1 VQDVTP
7 AIPRLWPFKRLY
19 YGWAIVATGLV
30 ASFGM
35 VPMFGPVLGVFITPM
50 QEELGWSRATIS
62 FAFTVG
68 SMTGNVSS
76 FVFGKALDRYGS
88 RVIVVCA
95 GIIIALAML
104 GMSVMQE
111 PWQFWLALGAGRG
124 SALAGIQIGISVT
137 IANWFVRKRGRA
149 VAVRS
154 VGLRAGQ
161 AIIPMVIFAIMAVS
175 SWRVAFAALA
185 GFTALTIIVPG
196 ALYLRRRPEDLG
208 LHPDGDAAPREAA
221 PRTGG
226 SRFARTVEDVSWT
239 LAQARRTRAFW
250 LLVAYMSVDRFA
262 LGAINLHLVSNFSDK
277 GLPDALAVSVLSI
290 FAATSAVTG
299 VPWGL
304 VLDRLH
310 VRYGAMLMSF
320 LLLCS
325 MLIIIVADSYLL
337 AVAFAL
343 TFGLAAGGSTVIENM
358 LYSDY
363 FGRRSL
369 GAIRGFTAPFRLF
382 APLGPTLTGFI
393 QDSTGS
399 YTPAFWLF
407 GGVFAMNLVLMSLAR
422 PPRHPGVDP
431 QGS

>member
-1 VQDVTP
+1 
-7 AIPRLWPFKRLY
+7 
-19 YGWAIVATGLV
+19 
-30 ASFGM
+30 
-35 VPMFGPVLGVFITPM
+35 
-50 QEELGWSRATIS
+50 
-62 FAFTVG
+62 
-68 SMTGNVSS
+68 
-76 FVFGKALDRYGS
+76 
-88 RVIVVCA
+88 
-95 GIIIALAML
+95 
-104 GMSVMQE
+104 
-111 PWQFWLALGAGRG
+111 
-124 SALAGIQIGISVT
+124 
-137 IANWFVRKRGRA
+137 
-149 VAVRS
+149 
-154 VGLRAGQ
+154 
-161 AIIPMVIFAIMAVS
+161 MVIFAIMSVS

-221 PRTGG
+221 PRTRG
-226 SRFARTVEDVSWT
+226 SRVARPVEDVSWT

-343 TFGLAAGGSTVIENM
+343 TFGLAVGGSTVIENM
-358 LYSDY
+358 LYADY